1 MMGFG
6 NGRRY
11 TFILLVVVCL
21 LSAST
26 TSAKE
31 KQPKKRHASEISVA
45 PEFYSMC
52 QGVSPLAQK
61 GGVKKRLQWLL
72 EASGKNTL
80 LMQTSP
86 QHLAA
91 CWILHRDHKRSS
103 KNKSVM
109 LQRYTLAT
117 LHFASTH
124 SNTTVWDWNKVDL
137 YDPRAPPP
145 PVANTKTGKKKKNT
159 KQKKKVP
166 HHWMSEKQSECNWHG
181 VECNWRSQVV
191 DLDLGFLKLDG
202 LLPREL
208 ALLTDLRD
216 LDLHGNDLQ
225 GVLPHQMFLSLQ
237 KLETL
242 RLYMNGFFGHLHRE
256 IAGLKSL
263 KELVLFG
270 NYWSSAIP
278 TELGELRQLQIIDMY
293 ANNLKGQI
301 PTELGRLKQLQYVDL
316 HDNDLTGSVPQEIC
330 RLPNLKV
337 LITDCL
343 GPKAEVACDCC
354 TVCCRGLPDMK
365 CVDVETGKTIS

>member
-1 MMGFG
+1 MMGRHYAFL
-6 NGRRY
+6 
-11 TFILLVVVCL
+11 LLVVVCL

-31 KQPKKRHASEISVA
+31 KQAKKRQASEISVS
-45 PEFYSMC
+45 PDFYSMC
-52 QGVSPLAQK
+52 RGEAPLPQK
-61 GGVKKRLQWLL
+61 GGIKKRLQWLI

-91 CWILHRDHKRSS
+91 CWILYTDHKRSS
-103 KNKSVM
+103 KNKNAMV
-109 LQRYTLAT
+109 QRYTLAT
-117 LHFASTH
+117 LHFATTH

-145 PVANTKTGKKKKNT
+145 VASKTKPGKDQKKQKNT
-159 KQKKKVP
+159 KLKKRAP

-181 VECNWRSQVV
+181 VECNWRSQIT

-208 ALLTDLRD
+208 ALLTELRD

-225 GVLPHQMFLSLQ
+225 GVLPHKMLVGLE

-242 RLYMNGFFGHLHRE
+242 RLYMNGFFGALHRE
-256 IAGLKSL
+256 IAGLKNL
-263 KELVLFG
+263 KELVMFG
-270 NYWSSAIP
+270 NYMSSAIP

-293 ANNLKGQI
+293 ANNFKGQI
-301 PTELGRLKQLQYVDL
+301 PTELGRLKQLQYIDL
-316 HDNDLTGSVPQEIC
+316 HDNDLTGSVPEEIC